1 MHYYKFNIA
10 DWALHTAHLS
20 LTEEAVYFR
29 LINHYYDTELPIPLV
44 TQPVIRRLRMGN
56 DEGSV
61 ALILAEFFTETDK
74 GFVHSRCEALL
85 KDYRKTA
92 KKNKANGAK
101 GGRPKADVALE
112 ETHKEPSGLDMGTQV
127 EPKHNPNQELI
138 TNNQELKTIN
148 QTTTAKK
155 KFSQYHMA
163 FARRAW
169 VELLKHSPQHK
180 LPNLDTWAEDVRRM
194 VELDGRHM
202 SSMGTVWNWVRND
215 PFWSTNVLSMKK
227 FREKY
232 DQLQIKWA
240 ATQGNANGLSKAG
253 NATLNNIRD
262 WEPT

>member
-44 TQPVIRRLRMGN
+44 TQPVIRRLRMDN
-56 DEGSV
+56 DKDSV

-74 GFVHSRCEALL
+74 GFFHSRCEALL

-101 GGRPKADVALE
+101 GGRPKAGAASSI
-112 ETHKEPSGLDMGTQV
+112 TQTEPSGLDLGTHS

-148 QTTTAKK
+148 QIANVKP
-155 KFSQYHMA
+155 KFDQTDMA
-163 FARRAW
+163 FAQLAFG
-169 VELLKHSPQHK
+169 ELLRHNPNHK
-180 LPNLDTWAEDVRRM
+180 APNLNAWAEDARKMREIDNRDPSEM
-194 VELDGRHM
+194 AK
-202 SSMGTVWNWVRND
+202 VWTWVRND
-215 PFWSTNVLSMKK
+215 SFWSTNILSISK

-232 DQLQIKWA
+232 DMVSMKA
-240 ATQGNANGLSKAG
+240 KGAGNPNLSKAG

>member
-29 LINHYYDTELPIPLV
+29 LINHYYDTELPIPLA

-127 EPKHNPNQELI
+127 EPKHNPNQELL
-138 TNNQELKTIN
+138 TKNQELKTIN
-148 QTTTAKK
+148 QTTTAKT
-155 KFSQYHMA
+155 KFNQDHLDFAQIA
-163 FARRAW
+163 FD
-169 VELLKHSPQHK
+169 ELLRHSPNHK
-180 LPNLDTWAEDVRRM
+180 QPNLATWAEDVRKMREIDHRDYSEM
-194 VELDGRHM
+194 AN
-202 SSMGTVWNWVRND
+202 VWTWVRND
-215 PFWSTNVLSMKK
+215 SFWSTNILSMGK

-232 DQLQIKWA
+232 DQLKMKWES
-240 ATQGNANGLSKAG
+240 TRGNASGLSRAG

-262 WEPT
+262 MEFE